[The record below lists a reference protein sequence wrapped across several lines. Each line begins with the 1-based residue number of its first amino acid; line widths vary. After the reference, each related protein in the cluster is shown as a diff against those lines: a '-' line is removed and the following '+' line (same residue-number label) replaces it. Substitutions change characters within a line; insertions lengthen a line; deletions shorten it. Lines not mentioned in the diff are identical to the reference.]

1 MLGNETTP
9 AAGEDVGDDGG
20 GVGGDDDGDDDNGD
34 EEDGFLASHLPRL
47 CSRTRP
53 PLLQVSPSL
62 LILTTMT
69 WANHALSMK
78 ALGSHEHQG

>member
-1 MLGNETTP
+1 MLENETTP
-9 AAGEDVGDDGG
+9 AAGEDVRD
-20 GVGGDDDGDDDNGD
+20 VGGDDNGGD
-34 EEDGFLASHLPRL
+34 EDGFLASHLRQL
-47 CSRTRP
+47 YSGTRP

-69 WANHALSMK
+69 WTKHALSMK